1 MYFWLYIL
9 DICTSYEFLALDRR
23 NDLLFQISQRQRIIT
38 EKISLM
44 QYHMISGEKTVFQ
57 EQKYNPQEVQ
67 LLEKD
72 ETFKMDRVNGITFV
86 QNKMD

>member
-1 MYFWLYIL
+1 MNFWLQIDEMIYYFKIAS
-9 DICTSYEFLALDRR
+9 DKE
-23 NDLLFQISQRQRIIT
+23 LFT

-44 QYHMISGEKTVFQ
+44 QYHMISGKKTVFQ

-72 ETFKMDRVNGITFV
+72 ETFKMDRVYGITFV
-86 QNKMD
+86 QNKTDQSLLLSELYVALI

>member
-1 MYFWLYIL
+1 MIYYFK
-9 DICTSYEFLALDRR
+9 LASDKE
-23 NDLLFQISQRQRIIT
+23 LFT